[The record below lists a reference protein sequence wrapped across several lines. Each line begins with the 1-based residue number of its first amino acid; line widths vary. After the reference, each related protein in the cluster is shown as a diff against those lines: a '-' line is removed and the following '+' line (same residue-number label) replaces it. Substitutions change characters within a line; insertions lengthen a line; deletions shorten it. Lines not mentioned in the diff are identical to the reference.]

1 MESKTR
7 VLAMVAVCLAAPL
20 MDALLILAAIF
31 PAALPDPLL
40 FFELLIPPTAVFN
53 WLAFRVVRYAMRA
66 AK

>member
-1 MESKTR
+1 MESKIR
-7 VLAMVAVCLAAPL
+7 VLAMIMVCLAAPL

-40 FFELLIPPTAVFN
+40 FFELLIPPTAVLN
-53 WLAFRVVRYAMRA
+53 WLAFRVVRHALRV